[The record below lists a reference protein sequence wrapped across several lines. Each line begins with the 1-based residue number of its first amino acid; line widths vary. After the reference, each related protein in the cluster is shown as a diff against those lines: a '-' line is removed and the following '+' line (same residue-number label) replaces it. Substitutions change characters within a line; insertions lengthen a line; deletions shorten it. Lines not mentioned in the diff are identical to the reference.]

1 MDVLFHL
8 TTLIKAHKEVGI
20 PGLGTIY
27 KKKSPGRYDA
37 TTHSFLPPSYLIH
50 FTSDLKEDTLLSS
63 VISKEEHISAD
74 LAVHQIEEFS
84 QHILDE
90 LAEHQTVQFGQ
101 LGDFSI
107 ETGSL
112 VFTSKKDQ
120 HFGFEFYGLPA
131 LSAELAPDQEIHAAY
146 EEPVHTEVTPEQLEL
161 ENNNADLGDGTT
173 HPEEEVQ
180 LPPFIETPENIEPE
194 EEFIPVE
201 GLIEEE
207 NLTSDDELAAE
218 KPLEKEAPATET
230 DTLISEEPETSS
242 TEATIPAETTIEAE
256 PETEVKSNE
265 DLVVENVE
273 PRIDFKDDTPF
284 VFISESAENKSSA
297 SSFYVNSVVIPEQR
311 PPAYRKLLIGIFIIC
326 ALIALAY
333 LLKPDLFT
341 GIIPHHEEAARDIPQ
356 LVQKPVVAIPA
367 DSTPVTDT
375 AAIANGIRNEKAI
388 AQIDSAKKT
397 VAIPVPAEHS
407 NPTITFEILAAS
419 LANQKEADNFLAD
432 MKKRGIPAKVADLKG
447 RRVKITLG
455 TFTNEQ
461 EARKQLEILKETTK
475 LPGIYIFTNR
485 HTKQH

>member
-37 TTHSFLPPSYLIH
+37 ATHSFLPPSYLIH

-63 VISKEEHISAD
+63 LISKEEHISAD

-90 LAEHQTVQFGQ
+90 LADHQIVDFGQ

-112 VFTSKKDQ
+112 SFTSKKDQ

-131 LSAELAPDQEIHAAY
+131 LSAELAPDQEIQPAY

-194 EEFIPVE
+194 EDFVPEEDLV
-201 GLIEEE
+201 EEE
-207 NLTSDDELAAE
+207 NLTSEDELAEEA
-218 KPLEKEAPATET
+218 PLEKEEPVIENQ
-230 DTLISEEPETSS
+230 ISEESETSLAEATAS
-242 TEATIPAETTIEAE
+242 TETIV
-256 PETEVKSNE
+256 ETE
-265 DLVVENVE
+265 
-273 PRIDFKDDTPF
+273 PAFKDDTPF

-297 SSFYVNSVVIPEQR
+297 SSFYVNSVVIPEQK
-311 PPAYRKLLIGIFIIC
+311 PPAYRKLLIGIVVIC

-333 LLKPDLFT
+333 LLKPELFK
-341 GIIPHHEEAARDIPQ
+341 GIIPHNERVSNNTPEP
-356 LVQKPVVAIPA
+356 VKKPVVAIPA

-375 AAIANGIRNEKAI
+375 AAIADSIRISNEKAI
-388 AQIDSAKKT
+388 AKIDSAKKNTT
-397 VAIPVPAEHS
+397 VVPASTAHS
-407 NPTITFEILAAS
+407 DATITFEILAAS
-419 LANQKEADNFLAD
+419 LANQQEADNFLAD

-455 TFTNEQ
+455 TFTDEQ
-461 EARKQLEILKETTK
+461 EARKQLQILKEKTK